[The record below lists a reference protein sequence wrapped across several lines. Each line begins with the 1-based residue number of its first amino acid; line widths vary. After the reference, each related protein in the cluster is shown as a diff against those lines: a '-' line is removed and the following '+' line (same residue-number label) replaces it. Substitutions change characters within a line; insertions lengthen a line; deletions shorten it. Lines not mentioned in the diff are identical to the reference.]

1 MSEAK
6 HNKPSG
12 VISIHGREYQTVAYR
27 VQNFREA
34 NPLWALVTDIV
45 SRDAECVVMR
55 ATISDETGRLL
66 ATGHAEEYRTASQI
80 NRTSALEN
88 AETSAIGRALAALG
102 YGGTEFATAN
112 EVQNAI
118 HQQGASP
125 NGPITPTSGAWDAMT
140 PDWQSYLEEVATS
153 VRARLEEGNPAGAL
167 EEITLA
173 NLDADQ
179 KVALWTRF
187 NSKERRA
194 MKDVQTQPGPERP
207 GHASSGRRK

>member
-102 YGGTEFATAN
+102 YGGTEFATAT

-118 HQQGASP
+118 HQQNRSP
-125 NGPITPTSGAWDAMT
+125 GRGRITPTSGVWESMSDDM
-140 PDWQSYLEEVATS
+140 QIYLEDIAKS
-153 VRARLEEGNPAGAL
+153 VRARLEEGNPAGAI
-167 EEITLA
+167 EHIGMA
-173 NLDADQ
+173 GLDADQ

-187 NSKERRA
+187 DSKQRRA
-194 MKDVQTQPGPERP
+194 MNDAHKATI
-207 GHASSGRRK
+207 